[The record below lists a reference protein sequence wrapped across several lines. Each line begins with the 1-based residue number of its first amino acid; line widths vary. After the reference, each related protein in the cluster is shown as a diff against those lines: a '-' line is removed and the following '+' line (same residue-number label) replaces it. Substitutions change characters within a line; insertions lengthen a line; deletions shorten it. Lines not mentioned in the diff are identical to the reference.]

1 MGRREQSDRFRF
13 LVRDRD
19 AKFTACFDS
28 VFYGAGLEVVKIP
41 PRAPRANAY
50 AERWVRTMRT
60 ECLDWVLIWND
71 RHLHKVLRTYLAH
84 YNTARPHRGLSLNI
98 PIPLPERD
106 RRHRPHWMPT
116 GQSNAWGSWVSSAT
130 SKGPAET

>member
-1 MGRREQSDRFRF
+1 MTD
-13 LVRDRD
+13 
-19 AKFTACFDS
+19 
-28 VFYGAGLEVVKIP
+28 
-41 PRAPRANAY
+41 PRAERTATLTAAAKAKSQAKTMG
-50 AERWVRTMRT
+50 AEHAIRT
-60 ECLDWVLIWND
+60 
-71 RHLHKVLRTYLAH
+71 H

-106 RRHRPHWMPT
+106 RQHRPHWMPT